1 MKLITQSNAMALWQD
16 VVKQA
21 EHQCKTVLKTE
32 LESYL
37 VSLLMRYTNKPE
49 LVKQIIATAFLE
61 AISNRYHERFAL
73 QNLGDQCLIYAGLFP
88 KTAEKRLVKI
98 SYFVD
103 MGQGAYGKISQY
115 ANDIYSLLA
124 AQFVALMDI
133 LQSIRCDQTLL
144 PLEAYEQWEQV
155 GSQRALSILQS
166 YTKGVPFKK

>member
-1 MKLITQSNAMALWQD
+1 MKLMTQSSALALWQD
-16 VVKQA
+16 VIKQA
-21 EHQCKTVLKTE
+21 ERQCHISLKTE

-37 VSLLMRYTNKPE
+37 VSLLMRYINKPE

-61 AISNRYHERFAL
+61 AISNRHHERFAL
-73 QNLGDQCLIYAGLFP
+73 QNVGDQCLIYAGLFP
-88 KTAEKRLVKI
+88 KTAEKHLVKI

-103 MGQGAYGKISQY
+103 MGQGAYGKISQC

-133 LQSIRCDQTLL
+133 LQSIRCDTLL

-155 GSQRALSILQS
+155 GSQRALRILQS
-166 YTKGVPFKK
+166 YTQGEPFKK